1 MFNPKMMK
9 TMKKILIAAAF
20 LAMTVSSG
28 AQSVYDAITFS
39 QNQYYGTAR
48 SMALGNAMTALGGD
62 LGSIGIN
69 PAGSAVTPY
78 SQIVITPGVTVSAV
92 TSAYS
97 PEGEKSYGLS
107 NRLVHT
113 RMNLPNVGLSMS
125 FETGQRYGLRT
136 FSFGFV
142 VNQTNNY
149 HFMSEGFGSNSRTSK
164 IAEFANA
171 ARGFN
176 EDVLAD
182 YKSFNNSDLPWDIL
196 AAYQGGMFG
205 SYGIE
210 GEYAGVTEAISDDGE
225 YHYVPGALSQ
235 TSYLT
240 KRGSKND
247 LILNMA
253 MNFSDR
259 FYIGFNLGIPTARYR
274 YSESFYEA
282 AINPEDF
289 RIKYDDGYETCF
301 LNGSYGYQYM
311 SEMAGIYAKVGVIF
325 RPVDGL
331 RLGASFQTPTAY
343 TISET
348 WGYSASTNYDD
359 SFYNDSASSPQ
370 GEYSYFL
377 RSPYRASFGAAF
389 TFAKKGLISVDY
401 ELADYSVMRFRS
413 LRENRLGEDA
423 FAQENWACR
432 YFTGV
437 EHSVRVGAEL
447 RVTPE
452 WSLRAGY
459 AFSTS
464 PERWWTSSD
473 GQKVTLD
480 DFYNDYYSYLNRIK
494 NLVTPHYYGDR
505 TRTFSAGI
513 GYSSPGSFF
522 MDAVVRMT
530 RYPAAT
536 FAPYYDYDSFDRF
549 GNYGLVEAPRI
560 LNNRNL
566 WNVAVT
572 FGWRF

>member
-1 MFNPKMMK
+1 MK

-62 LGSIGIN
+62 LGSIVIN
-69 PAGSAVTPY
+69 PAGSAVAPY
-78 SQIVITPGVTVSAV
+78 SQFVITPGVTVSAV

-97 PEGEKSYGLS
+97 PEGERAFGLS
-107 NRLVHT
+107 NRLTHT
-113 RMNLPNVGLSMS
+113 RMNLPNVGVSVN

-136 FSFGFV
+136 FSIGFLV
-142 VNQTNNY
+142 SQTNNY
-149 HFMSEGFGSNSRTSK
+149 HFMNEGFGSNGRTSM
-164 IAEFANA
+164 IAEFADA
-171 ARGFN
+171 ARGYN
-176 EDVLAD
+176 ESVLKD
-182 YKSFNNSDLPWDIL
+182 YSSFNNSDLPWDIL

-205 SYGIE
+205 YYGVD
-210 GEYAGVTEAISDDGE
+210 GEYAGVTETISDNGD
-225 YHYVPGALSQ
+225 YHYVPGNLSQ
-235 TSYLT
+235 TAYQT
-240 KRGSKND
+240 KLGSKND
-247 LILNMA
+247 LIMNMGF
-253 MNFSDR
+253 NFSDR

-282 AINPEDF
+282 SINPNDF
-289 RIKYDDGYETCF
+289 RIKYDGGDETCF

-311 SEMAGIYAKVGVIF
+311 AEMAGIYAKVGVIF
-325 RPVDGL
+325 RPVSGL
-331 RLGASFQTPTAY
+331 RLGASFQTPTAF

-348 WGYSASTNYDD
+348 WGYSASTNYEDN
-359 SFYNDSASSPQ
+359 FYNDSASSPQ
-370 GEYSYFL
+370 GEYSYFM

-389 TFAKKGLISVDY
+389 TFGKQGFISVDY

-413 LRENRLGEDA
+413 VRDYRWSDDA
-423 FAQENWACR
+423 FTQQNWASR

-437 EHSVRVGAEL
+437 EHSLRIGAEL

-459 AFSTS
+459 AVSTS

-480 DFYNDYYSYLNRIK
+480 DFYDDYYSYVNRVK

-505 TRTFSAGI
+505 TRTFSAGF

-530 RYPAAT
+530 HYPNTT
-536 FAPYYDYDSFDRF
+536 FAPYYDYYSFDSN

-560 LNNRNL
+560 LNHRHL

>member
-1 MFNPKMMK
+1 MK
-9 TMKKILIAAAF
+9 MKKILLAAAF
-20 LAMTVSSG
+20 IAATVSAG
-28 AQSVYDAITFS
+28 AQTMSDAINFS

-301 LNGSYGYQYM
+301 LNGS
-311 SEMAGIYAKVGVIF
+311 
-325 RPVDGL
+325 
-331 RLGASFQTPTAY
+331 
-343 TISET
+343 
-348 WGYSASTNYDD
+348 
-359 SFYNDSASSPQ
+359 
-370 GEYSYFL
+370 
-377 RSPYRASFGAAF
+377 
-389 TFAKKGLISVDY
+389 
-401 ELADYSVMRFRS
+401 
-413 LRENRLGEDA
+413 
-423 FAQENWACR
+423 
-432 YFTGV
+432 
-437 EHSVRVGAEL
+437 
-447 RVTPE
+447 
-452 WSLRAGY
+452 
-459 AFSTS
+459 
-464 PERWWTSSD
+464 
-473 GQKVTLD
+473 
-480 DFYNDYYSYLNRIK
+480 
-494 NLVTPHYYGDR
+494 
-505 TRTFSAGI
+505 
-513 GYSSPGSFF
+513 
-522 MDAVVRMT
+522 
-530 RYPAAT
+530 
-536 FAPYYDYDSFDRF
+536 
-549 GNYGLVEAPRI
+549 
-560 LNNRNL
+560 
-566 WNVAVT
+566 
-572 FGWRF
+572 

>member
-1 MFNPKMMK
+1 
-9 TMKKILIAAAF
+9 
-20 LAMTVSSG
+20 
-28 AQSVYDAITFS
+28 
-39 QNQYYGTAR
+39 
-48 SMALGNAMTALGGD
+48 
-62 LGSIGIN
+62 
-69 PAGSAVTPY
+69 
-78 SQIVITPGVTVSAV
+78 
-92 TSAYS
+92 
-97 PEGEKSYGLS
+97 
-107 NRLVHT
+107 
-113 RMNLPNVGLSMS
+113 
-125 FETGQRYGLRT
+125 
-136 FSFGFV
+136 
-142 VNQTNNY
+142 
-149 HFMSEGFGSNSRTSK
+149 
-164 IAEFANA
+164 
-171 ARGFN
+171 
-176 EDVLAD
+176 
-182 YKSFNNSDLPWDIL
+182 
-196 AAYQGGMFG
+196 MFG
-205 SYGIE
+205 SYGID
-210 GEYAGVTEAISDDGE
+210 GEYAGVTEAISPDGD

-240 KRGSKND
+240 KRGSKSD

-259 FYIGFNLGIPTARYR
+259 FYVGFNLGIPTARYR
-274 YSESFYEA
+274 YNESFYEA
-282 AINPEDF
+282 SIIPDDF
-289 RIKYDDGYETCF
+289 RIMYDDGYETCF

-311 SEMAGIYAKVGVIF
+311 AEMAGIYAKVGVIF

-343 TISET
+343 TISES

-359 SFYNDSASSPQ
+359 SYYNDSVSSPQ

-377 RSPYRASFGAAF
+377 RTPYRASFGAAF
-389 TFAKKGLISVDY
+389 TFAKKGFISLDY

-413 LRENRLGEDA
+413 IREDRWGEDT
-423 FAQENWACR
+423 FAEQNWASR

-437 EHSVRVGAEL
+437 EHSVRLGAEL

-459 AFSTS
+459 SFTTS

-480 DFYNDYYSYLNRIK
+480 DFYADYYSYLNRVK

-530 RYPAAT
+530 RYPATT
-536 FAPYYDYDSFDRF
+536 FAPYYDYDSFDSF

-560 LNNRNL
+560 LNRRDL

>member
-1 MFNPKMMK
+1 
-9 TMKKILIAAAF
+9 MKKIIFAAAF
-20 LAMTVSSG
+20 LALTMTSG
-28 AQSVYDAITFS
+28 AQSVYDAVTFS

-62 LGSIGIN
+62 LGSVIIN

-78 SQIVITPGVTVSAV
+78 SQFVITPGVTVSAV

-97 PEGEKSYGLS
+97 PAGEGNYGMA
-107 NRLVHT
+107 NRLTHT
-113 RMNLPNVGLSMS
+113 RMNFPNVGVTVN
-125 FETGQRYGLRT
+125 FETGQRYGLKT
-136 FSFGFV
+136 FSFGFL

-171 ARGFN
+171 ASGYN
-176 EDVLAD
+176 ENVLKE
-182 YKSFNNSDLPWDIL
+182 YSSFNNSDLPWDIL
-196 AAYQGGMFG
+196 AAYQGGMF
-205 SYGIE
+205 SYYGVD
-210 GEYAGVTEAISDDGE
+210 GEYVGATEALSDDGD
-225 YHYVPGALSQ
+225 YRYVPGALSQ

-240 KRGSKND
+240 KLGSKND
-247 LILNMA
+247 LVLNMGF
-253 MNFSDR
+253 NFSDR
-259 FYIGFNLGIPTARYR
+259 FYVGFNLGIPMARYR
-274 YSESFYEA
+274 YTESFYEA
-282 AINPEDF
+282 AINPDDF
-289 RIKYDDGYETCF
+289 RIRYDDGSENCF
-301 LNGSYGYQYM
+301 MNGSYGYRYM
-311 SEMAGIYAKVGVIF
+311 AEMAGIYAKIGVIF

-331 RLGASFQTPTAY
+331 RLGASFQTPTAF
-343 TISET
+343 TVSES
-348 WGYSASTNYDD
+348 WGYSASTNFDD
-359 SFYNDSASSPQ
+359 CNDSVSSPQ
-370 GEYSYFL
+370 GEFSYFL

-413 LRENRLGEDA
+413 IRDNRWGEDS
-423 FAQENWACR
+423 FTQENWASR

-459 AFSTS
+459 SFTTS
-464 PERWWTSSD
+464 PERWWTSSE

-480 DFYNDYYSYLNRIK
+480 DFYSDYYSYLNRVK

-505 TRTFSAGI
+505 TRTFSLGM

-530 RYPAAT
+530 RYPAST
-536 FAPYYDYDSFDRF
+536 FAPYYDYDGFDSN
-549 GNYGLVEAPRI
+549 GNYGLLEAPRI
-560 LNNRNL
+560 LNRRDL

>member
-1 MFNPKMMK
+1 
-9 TMKKILIAAAF
+9 
-20 LAMTVSSG
+20 
-28 AQSVYDAITFS
+28 
-39 QNQYYGTAR
+39 
-48 SMALGNAMTALGGD
+48 
-62 LGSIGIN
+62 
-69 PAGSAVTPY
+69 
-78 SQIVITPGVTVSAV
+78 
-92 TSAYS
+92 
-97 PEGEKSYGLS
+97 
-107 NRLVHT
+107 
-113 RMNLPNVGLSMS
+113 
-125 FETGQRYGLRT
+125 
-136 FSFGFV
+136 
-142 VNQTNNY
+142 
-149 HFMSEGFGSNSRTSK
+149 
-164 IAEFANA
+164 
-171 ARGFN
+171 
-176 EDVLAD
+176 
-182 YKSFNNSDLPWDIL
+182 
-196 AAYQGGMFG
+196 
-205 SYGIE
+205 
-210 GEYAGVTEAISDDGE
+210 
-225 YHYVPGALSQ
+225 
-235 TSYLT
+235 
-240 KRGSKND
+240 
-247 LILNMA
+247 
-253 MNFSDR
+253 
-259 FYIGFNLGIPTARYR
+259 
-274 YSESFYEA
+274 
-282 AINPEDF
+282 
-289 RIKYDDGYETCF
+289 
-301 LNGSYGYQYM
+301 M

-359 SFYNDSASSPQ
+359 SYYNHSASSPQ

-536 FAPYYDYDSFDRF
+536 FAPYYDYDSFDSF

>member
-1 MFNPKMMK
+1 
-9 TMKKILIAAAF
+9 MKKILFAAAF
-20 LAMTVSSG
+20 LAMTMTSG

-62 LGSIGIN
+62 VGSIGIN
-69 PAGSAVTPY
+69 PAGSAVAPY
-78 SQIVITPGVTVSAV
+78 SQFVITPGVTVSAV

-97 PEGEKSYGLS
+97 PEGEKAYGLS
-107 NRLVHT
+107 SRLTHG
-113 RMNLPNVGLSMS
+113 RMNLPNVGVTVN
-125 FETGQRYGLRT
+125 FETGQRYGLKT

-149 HFMSEGFGSNSRTSK
+149 HFLSEGFGSNSRTSK
-164 IAEFANA
+164 IAEFADA

-176 EDVLAD
+176 ENVLKE
-182 YKSFNNSDLPWDIL
+182 YSSFNNSDLAWDIL

-205 SYGIE
+205 SYGVD
-210 GEYAGVTEAISDDGE
+210 GEFVGVTETISDDGDF
-225 YHYVPGALSQ
+225 HYVPGALSQ

-240 KRGSKND
+240 KYGSKND
-247 LILNMA
+247 LIMNMGF
-253 MNFSDR
+253 NFSDR
-259 FYIGFNLGIPTARYR
+259 FYVGVNLGIPTARYR
-274 YSESFYEA
+274 YNESFYEA
-282 AINPEDF
+282 AINPDDF

-301 LNGSYGYQYM
+301 QNGSYGYRYLA
-311 SEMAGIYAKVGVIF
+311 EMAGIYAKIGIIL

-331 RLGASFQTPTAY
+331 RLGATFQTPTAF
-343 TISET
+343 TISES

-359 SFYNDSASSPQ
+359 SYYNDSVSSPQ

-389 TFAKKGLISVDY
+389 TFAKKGFISLDY
-401 ELADYSVMRFRS
+401 ELADYSVMRFRA
-413 LRENRLGEDA
+413 RRDDGWGEDA
-423 FAQENWACR
+423 FTKQNWANR

-437 EHSVRVGAEL
+437 EHSIRVGAEL

-452 WSLRAGY
+452 LSLRAGY
-459 AFSTS
+459 GFTTS
-464 PERWWTSSD
+464 PERWWTSSE

-480 DFYNDYYSYLNRIK
+480 DFYNDYYSYLNRVK
-494 NLVTPHYYGDR
+494 NLVTPHYYADR

-530 RYPAAT
+530 RYPAST
-536 FAPYYDYDSFDRF
+536 FAPYYDYDSFDSN

-560 LNNRNL
+560 QNRRDL

>member
-1 MFNPKMMK
+1 MFNPKKTK
-9 TMKKILIAAAF
+9 TMKKIIFAAAF
-20 LAMTVSSG
+20 LAMTMTSG

-62 LGSIGIN
+62 VGSIGIN
-69 PAGSAVTPY
+69 PAGSAVAPY
-78 SQIVITPGVTVSAV
+78 SQFVITPGVTVSAV

-97 PEGEKSYGLS
+97 PEGEKGYGLS
-107 NRLVHT
+107 NRLTHG
-113 RMNLPNVGLSMS
+113 RMNLPNVGVTVN
-125 FETGQRYGLRT
+125 FETGQRYGLKT

-149 HFMSEGFGSNSRTSK
+149 HFLSEGFGSNSRTSK
-164 IAEFANA
+164 IAEFADA
-171 ARGFN
+171 ARGYN
-176 EDVLAD
+176 ENVLKE
-182 YKSFNNSDLPWDIL
+182 YSSFNNSDLPWDLL

-205 SYGIE
+205 SYGVD
-210 GEYAGVTEAISDDGE
+210 GEFVGVTETISADGDF
-225 YHYVPGALSQ
+225 HYVPGGLSQ

-240 KRGSKND
+240 KYGSKND
-247 LILNMA
+247 LIMNMGF
-253 MNFSDR
+253 NFSDR
-259 FYIGFNLGIPTARYR
+259 FYVGVNLGIPTARYR
-274 YSESFYEA
+274 YNESFYEA
-282 AINPEDF
+282 SINPDDF
-289 RIKYDDGYETCF
+289 RIQYDDGYETCF
-301 LNGSYGYQYM
+301 LNGSYGYRYLA
-311 SEMAGIYAKVGVIF
+311 EMAGIYAKIGIIV

-331 RLGASFQTPTAY
+331 RLGATFQTPTAY
-343 TISET
+343 TISES

-359 SFYNDSASSPQ
+359 SYYNDSISSPQ

-389 TFAKKGLISVDY
+389 TFAKKGFISLDY
-401 ELADYSVMRFRS
+401 ELADYSVMRFRA
-413 LRENRLGEDA
+413 RRDDGWGEDA
-423 FAQENWACR
+423 FTQQNWANR

-437 EHSVRVGAEL
+437 EHSIRVGAEL

-452 WSLRAGY
+452 LSLRAGY
-459 AFSTS
+459 GFTTS

-480 DFYNDYYSYLNRIK
+480 DFYKDYYSYLNRVK
-494 NLVTPHYYGDR
+494 NLVTPHYYADR
-505 TRTFSAGI
+505 TRTFSFGI

-530 RYPAAT
+530 RYPAST
-536 FAPYYDYDSFDRF
+536 FAPYYDYDSFDSY

-560 LNNRNL
+560 LNKRDL